1 MERLLSM
8 LGAHNATLKSK
19 EILQLETRLA
29 NVGGVRVRVRVRVRV
44 CVCVCVLGLG
54 QKRGGEI

>member
-8 LGAHNATLKSK
+8 LGAHNATQKSK

-29 NVGGVRVRVRVRVRV
+29 NVRVVCEDSSV
-44 CVCVCVLGLG
+44 CVCVCVCED
-54 QKRGGEI
+54 RGVCVCERG